1 MPVKYPTV
9 STQITGTVNPSHAG
23 ARDATSGTVG
33 TGGSGGVP
41 TSFPTAIKYS
51 KVAGGR
57 GNQISINRY
66 FIEFDTSDISVTP
79 ADAELSLYGF
89 TNGGADFFAV
99 KATFSDGT
107 IANGDF
113 DAIDG
118 WSAGVDNSSN
128 VTKYSDEVETFSTSG
143 FNDIA
148 LTSAALSDMVSE
160 DRFKICLIQA
170 ENDLANVA
178 GGGVI
183 HKTGFWRT
191 TNTIHLDYTEGTA
204 GFGHK
209 TIGVASANIGKI
221 SGVATAN
228 IGKVI
233 GVD

>member
-1 MPVKYPTV
+1 MPIKT
-9 STQITGTVNPSHAG
+9 SSLKNQMTGTVSPTFAG
-23 ARDATSGTVG
+23 ARDATSGTAVAAS
-33 TGGSGGVP
+33 TRYA
-41 TSFPTAIKYS
+41 TAIQYQFLAS
-51 KVAGGR
+51 AR
-57 GNQISINRY
+57 ANQISINRY

>member
-1 MPVKYPTV
+1 MPVKNPTV

-23 ARDATSGTVG
+23 ARDATSGT
-33 TGGSGGVP
+33 
-41 TSFPTAIKYS
+41 A
-51 KVAGGR
+51 VAASSRYAEAVKFVSIAGFR
-57 GNQISINRY
+57 ANTYSINRY
-66 FIEFDTSDISVTP
+66 FIEFDTSGITVAP
-79 ADAELSLYGF
+79 ADATLSIYGF
-89 TNGGADFFAV
+89 SNSLADIFAV

-221 SGVATAN
+221 NAVATAN

>member
-1 MPVKYPTV
+1 MPVKNPTV

-23 ARDATSGTVG
+23 ARDATSGTAVAAS
-33 TGGSGGVP
+33 TRYA
-41 TSFPTAIKYS
+41 TAIQYQFLAS
-51 KVAGGR
+51 AR
-57 GNQISINRY
+57 ANQISINRY

-79 ADAELSLYGF
+79 ADATLQIPGS
-89 TNGGADFFAV
+89 TNSSADFFAV

-228 IGKVI
+228 VGKVI